1 MLIVL
6 IGMFIVSLCIVEW
19 FALFAWAITYPVH
32 RTGKS
37 RSYIPL
43 ADMLY
48 YGFIIA
54 CVLSIPVCFLVF
66 LSSIQ

>member
-1 MLIVL
+1 MIIDL
-6 IGMFIVSLCIVEW
+6 IGVFIVSLCIMEW
-19 FALFAWAITYPVH
+19 WALFAWAIIYPMH
-32 RTGKS
+32 RAGKAHF
-37 RSYIPL
+37 YLPL

-54 CVLSIPVCFLVF
+54 CVLSIPVCFLTF